1 MINLKIIKMKKI
13 VLSLAVFTLVF
24 TSCTSSDDETTPVV
38 SPPLGSGELTGDVSA
53 SKNLIKGNY
62 TLEGVLK
69 VKPGVTL
76 TIDAGSVITANTASG
91 SSFDAIL
98 VEKGGK
104 IVMNGTAAEPIVCTH
119 ATKVAGSWGGI
130 IIYGDAPIVG
140 AAGVVTANSED
151 GISSASG
158 STPVPY
164 TYGGG
169 NSFDNSGSLKYVR
182 VEYAGKKI
190 ADGSSELN
198 GFSFY
203 AVGSGTVLENLVSY
217 KGNDDGFEFYGGTV
231 SAKNLIS
238 YGNADD
244 SFDWQDGWRGQENT
258 NWYAYQTGVGNYGME
273 IESKNVD
280 NAFWPVVSGIT
291 LKRAA
296 GTVTED
302 NTPQYDAIQFKSRG
316 NGFYSN
322 ILISGYTNPSA
333 TAVRIQ
339 DAGTNTS
346 QVNASKIKITNVQIN
361 DGTNPFAAKDATF
374 TVAFPEGF
382 FVTSTTATGASI
394 TPGAWAVVDGVNL
407 LSNL

>member
-24 TSCTSSDDETTPVV
+24 TSCTSGDDETTPVV
-38 SPPLGSGELTGDVSA
+38 SPPLGSGELTGDVTA
-53 SKNLIKGNY
+53 SKTLIKGNY

-69 VKPGVTL
+69 VKSGVTL
-76 TIDAGSVITANTASG
+76 TIDAGSVITANTAAG

-104 IVMNGTAAEPIVCTH
+104 IIMNGTAAEPIVCTH

-140 AAGVVTANSED
+140 SKKVTSANSED
-151 GISSASG
+151 GITSSEGKA
-158 STPVPY
+158 Y
-164 TYGGG
+164 IYGGS
-169 NSFDNSGSLKYVR
+169 NATDNSGSLKFVR

-273 IESKNVD
+273 IESKNED
-280 NAFWPVVSGIT
+280 NDFWPVISGIT

-296 GTVTED
+296 GTITED

-339 DAGTNTS
+339 DEGTNTS
-346 QVNASKIKITNVQIN
+346 QVKANKIKLTDIKIN
-361 DGTNPFAAKDATF
+361 DGTNLFTYKDATI
-374 TVAFPEGF
+374 TVTFPEGF

-394 TPGAWAVVDGVNL
+394 TPGAWAVVDGINL